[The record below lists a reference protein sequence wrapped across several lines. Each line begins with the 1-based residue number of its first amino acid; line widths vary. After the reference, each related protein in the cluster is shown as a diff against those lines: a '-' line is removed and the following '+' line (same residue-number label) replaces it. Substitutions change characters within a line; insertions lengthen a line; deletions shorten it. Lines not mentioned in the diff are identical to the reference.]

1 MRVEKIFEAL
11 GCSKEQ
17 KVVMVVFKLE
27 GQAKH
32 WWKMTKAGLEAK
44 GKPLTWTNFLE
55 AFYEKYFPNSVRD
68 QKELEFQQ
76 LELRDLIVGQY
87 EAKFTELARFAP
99 HLIEEDSKKAKKFL
113 PGFHPPIR
121 SKLVPLLLDSYSKV
135 VR

>member
-1 MRVEKIFEAL
+1 
-11 GCSKEQ
+11 
-17 KVVMVVFKLE
+17 
-27 GQAKH
+27 
-32 WWKMTKAGLEAK
+32 MTKAGLEAK

-99 HLIEEDSKKAKKFL
+99 HLIEEDLKKEKKFL
-113 PGFHPPIR
+113 
-121 SKLVPLLLDSYSKV
+121 
-135 VR
+135 